1 MAGTMVFSVAFAS
14 AAALIVNGGTIQA
27 GSDVDLVCDS
37 DGVRVEGWGLET
49 DTGLVHFVRVGN
61 IWADCV
67 GADIFANITG
77 GGGAVLT
84 QTVGV
89 TIDDT
94 TETLHFDDAV
104 SAVAIEDIHIFIEG
118 PSAT

>member
-1 MAGTMVFSVAFAS
+1 MVFSVAFAS

-37 DGVRVEGWGLET
+37 DGVKVEGWGLET
-49 DTGLVHFVRVGN
+49 DDGLVSFVRVGN
-61 IWADCV
+61 IWADCN
-67 GADIFANITG
+67 GAEMFANITG
-77 GGGAVLT
+77 SGGSVLT
-84 QTVGV
+84 KTVPV

-94 TETLHFDDAV
+94 IERLNFITPVQA
-104 SAVAIEDIHIFIEG
+104 AAIEDIHIFIEG